1 MDVLE
6 IIPTEVFSGSL
17 IAPSE
22 LLELAE
28 FATPRHELSDE
39 QRAYEAENLAE
50 WCDGDPKL
58 AQHAVLL
65 ARGKG
70 CRREV
75 IDGARGGRA
84 PGPAAVE
91 DRPLCLRRA

>member
-6 IIPTEVFSGSL
+6 ITPTKVFSGSL

-39 QRAYEAENLAE
+39 QCAYEAENLAD

-65 ARGKG
+65 ARGKR

-75 IDGARGGRA
+75 I
-84 PGPAAVE
+84 AVLE
-91 DRPLCLRRA
+91 KVANREPPPSRLAISA